1 MMRRTFVLAAVL
13 TLCLASSWAQYQGR
27 VSGRV
32 VDPDGNPLEKVEVT
46 IVSQRTASV
55 HYDLRTDKQGR
66 FLQIGLMP
74 GYYILNVKKDGF
86 APGSKEIKVGV
97 ASEESVEVTLRPLE
111 AALEKAYSEADKQ
124 FLKANKLYAG
134 GKFAE
139 AAEAYEEAIR
149 LDPANWGYKLNLG
162 LSYKKAG
169 RADEALA
176 AFRAAAELN
185 PESYSANK
193 ETGEALARSGLFAEA
208 KPYYEKAV
216 ALSPDDPDAHYNLG
230 VCLVSTGD
238 PEAALL
244 HFQAAVGLKPD
255 YAEAYYQ
262 SGTILIGQN
271 KTADARAA
279 LEKFLELAPAHER
292 AGVARQLLEFLKK

>member
-1 MMRRTFVLAAVL
+1 MKRTFALAAVL
-13 TLCLASSWAQYQGR
+13 ALFLTSSWAQYHGR
-27 VSGRV
+27 ISGRV
-32 VDPDGNPLEKVEVT
+32 VDADGNPLEKVEVT
-46 IVSQRTASV
+46 VVSQRTASV

-74 GYYILNVKKDGF
+74 GYYMVTAKKGGF
-86 APGSKEIKVGV
+86 APGSKEVKVGV
-97 ASEESVEVTLRPLE
+97 AGEESVEFMIKPME
-111 AALEKAYSEADKQ
+111 AALEKTYSEADRQ

-139 AAEAYEEAIR
+139 AAEAYEEAVR

-193 ETGEALARSGLFAEA
+193 EAGEALALSGLFAEA

-216 ALSPDDPDAHYNLG
+216 ALSPDDPDAQYNLG
-230 VCLVSTGD
+230 ACLISTGD

-244 HFQAAVGLKPD
+244 HFRTAVGLKPD

-271 KTADARAA
+271 KTAEARAA
-279 LEKFLELAPAHER
+279 LEKFLEIAPAHER
-292 AGVARQLLEFLKK
+292 AAVARQLLEFLKK